1 MKRAVGYIRVSTDV
15 QASEDRF
22 GIEAQKEQIMDYARK
37 NDFEILEWFID
48 EGVSG
53 VKESRPAF
61 DRILYGDVENPP
73 VEYVIVAKSDR
84 IARDIKLYFYY
95 KQLLYQKNIKLI
107 SVSEDFGEMGAFAG
121 ILEAFVLFV
130 AEQERI
136 NITRRTSA
144 GRAVKAIKGGY
155 AGGQPPYGYKVEN
168 KQLVIVPEEAE
179 AVRDIF
185 KMHEEGHTL
194 QQIADEMNR
203 RGLKTHRG
211 GIFRT
216 STIQT
221 ILNNRKT
228 YEGYYK
234 YGNSDWVVGQHTP
247 ILGKDVLKGGRLFL

>member
-1 MKRAVGYIRVSTDV
+1 MKRAVGYIRVSTDA

-22 GIEAQKEQIMDYARK
+22 GIEAQKEQIMDYARR
-37 NDFEILEWFID
+37 NDYEILEWFID

-95 KQLLYQKNIKLI
+95 KQVLYQKNIKLI

-185 KMHEEGHTL
+185 KMHEEGYTL

-247 ILGKDVLKGGRLFL
+247 ILGKDAIKR

>member
-1 MKRAVGYIRVSTDV
+1 MKRAVGYIRVSTDGQV
-15 QASEDRF
+15 GEDKF
-22 GIEAQKEQIMDYARK
+22 GIESQKEQIAEYAK
-37 NDFEILEWFID
+37 SNGYEIMEWFID

-73 VEYVIVAKSDR
+73 IEYVIVAKSDR

-95 KQLLYQKNIKLI
+95 KQVLYQKNIKLI

-155 AGGQPPYGYKVEN
+155 AGGQAPYGYKVEN
-168 KQLVIVPEEAE
+168 KKLVVVPEEAE

-185 KMHEEGHTL
+185 KMHEEGATL
-194 QQIADEMNR
+194 QEIADEMNR

-221 ILNNRKT
+221 ILANRKT

-234 YGNSDWVVGQHTP
+234 YGQNDWVKGQHEP
-247 ILGKDVLKGGRLFL
+247 ILGGDN

>member
-1 MKRAVGYIRVSTDV
+1 MKRAVGYIRVSTDA

-22 GIEAQKEQIMDYARK
+22 GIEVQKEQIMDYARR

-95 KQLLYQKNIKLI
+95 KQVLYQKDIKLI

-185 KMHEEGHTL
+185 KMHEEGYTL

-247 ILGKDVLKGGRLFL
+247 ILGKDAIKR

>member
-1 MKRAVGYIRVSTDV
+1 MKRAVGYIRVSTDA
-15 QASEDRF
+15 QAGEDRF
-22 GIEAQKEQIMDYARK
+22 GIEAQKEQILDYARR

-53 VKESRPAF
+53 IKESRPAF

-95 KQLLYQKNIKLI
+95 KQVLYQKNIKLI

-185 KMHEEGHTL
+185 KMHEEGATL
-194 QQIADEMNR
+194 QEIADEMNR

-221 ILNNRKT
+221 ILANRKT

-234 YGNSDWVVGQHTP
+234 YGQNGWVKGQHEP
-247 ILGKDVLKGGRLFL
+247 ILDSINS

>member
-1 MKRAVGYIRVSTDV
+1 MKRAVGYIRVSTDA
-15 QASEDRF
+15 QAGEDRF
-22 GIEAQKEQIMDYARK
+22 GIEAQKEQILDYARK

-95 KQLLYQKNIKLI
+95 KQLLYQKDIKLI

-155 AGGQPPYGYKVEN
+155 AGGQAPYGYKVEN
-168 KQLVIVPEEAE
+168 KKLVVVPEEAE

-185 KMHEEGHTL
+185 KMHEEGATL
-194 QQIADEMNR
+194 QEIADEMNR

-221 ILNNRKT
+221 ILANRKT

-234 YGNSDWVVGQHTP
+234 YGQNDWVKGQHEP
-247 ILGKDVLKGGRLFL
+247 ILVGIMPE

>member
-1 MKRAVGYIRVSTDV
+1 MKRAVGYIRVSTDG
-15 QASEDRF
+15 QAGEDRF
-22 GIEAQKEQIMDYARK
+22 GIESQKEQILDYARR
-37 NDFEILEWFID
+37 NDFEILEWFVD

-73 VEYVIVAKSDR
+73 VECVIVAKSDR

-95 KQLLYQKNIKLI
+95 KQLLYQKDIQLI
-107 SVSEDFGEMGAFAG
+107 SVCEDFGEMGVFAG
-121 ILEAFVLFV
+121 ILEAFTMFV

-144 GRAVKAIKGGY
+144 GRAVKAVRGGY
-155 AGGQPPYGYKVEN
+155 AGGKAPYGYKVEN

-179 AVRDIF
+179 AVKDMFRMKD
-185 KMHEEGHTL
+185 EGATL
-194 QQIADEMNR
+194 LEIAEEMNR
-203 RGLKTHRG
+203 RGLKTHSG

-228 YEGYYK
+228 YEGYYR
-234 YGNSDWVVGQHTP
+234 YGKTDWVKGQHEP
-247 ILGKDVLKGGRLFL
+247 ILPHRAERG

>member
-1 MKRAVGYIRVSTDV
+1 MKRAVGYIRVSTDGQV
-15 QASEDRF
+15 GEDKF
-22 GIEAQKEQIMDYARK
+22 GIEAQKEQITEYAK
-37 NDFEILEWFID
+37 SNGYEIMEWFID

-53 VKESRPAF
+53 VKENRPAF
-61 DRILYGDVENPP
+61 NRILYGDVENPP

-84 IARDIKLYFYY
+84 VARDIKLYFYY
-95 KQLLYQKNIKLI
+95 KQLLYQKEIELV

-121 ILEAFVLFV
+121 ILEAFVMFA
-130 AEQERI
+130 AEQERA

-144 GRAVKAIKGGY
+144 GRTVKAAKGGY
-155 AGGQPPYGYKVEN
+155 SGGKAPYGYKVEN
-168 KQLVIVPEEAE
+168 KRLVVVPEEAE

-185 KMHEEGHTL
+185 KMREEGRTL
-194 QQIADEMNR
+194 QEITDEMNR

-216 STIQT
+216 STVQT

-234 YGNSDWVVGQHTP
+234 YGNNDWVVGQHTA
-247 ILGKDVLKGGRLFL
+247 ILEKDGASYYV

>member
-1 MKRAVGYIRVSTDV
+1 MKRAVGYIRVSTDGQV
-15 QASEDRF
+15 GEDKF
-22 GIEAQKEQIMDYARK
+22 GIESQKEQIAEYAK
-37 NDFEILEWFID
+37 SNGYEIMEWFID

-73 VEYVIVAKSDR
+73 IEYVIVAKSDR

-95 KQLLYQKNIKLI
+95 KQVLYQKNIKLI

-155 AGGQPPYGYKVEN
+155 AGGQAPYGYKVEN
-168 KQLVIVPEEAE
+168 KKLVVVPEEAE

-185 KMHEEGHTL
+185 KMHEEGATL
-194 QQIADEMNR
+194 QEIADEMNR
-203 RGLKTHRG
+203 RRLKTHRG

-216 STIQT
+216 STIQV
-221 ILNNRKT
+221 ILANRKT

-234 YGNSDWVVGQHTP
+234 YGQNDWVKGQHEP
-247 ILGKDVLKGGRLFL
+247 ILVGIMSE